1 MELIHHH
8 DTLEAAPVFGRRKVA
23 PRACVADSKQHIR
36 DFLREALEDLDFICC
51 ECEAATSI
59 AALLTENRPDLF
71 IIGVSG
77 GGLAAHAMLETLQ
90 QLRYNGSVL
99 IFGAESSPMTTAL
112 LRVGEELGL
121 GMLPLLSTPFNDHEL
136 RLRTS
141 SLRKFDLPPNPPV
154 DVAEAL
160 HAGWLDLWYQPK
172 IDLRS
177 LSLCGAEALVRLRH
191 PTWGIVP
198 PAYFLPDPADPSF
211 RKLSEFVITRAVN
224 DWRYFLDAY
233 GNVELAINLP
243 ISFLQAPGAIEDL
256 ASHMPKHPAFQGLIV
271 EINASEIVR
280 DLHEAKAIA
289 RRLQLLNIAVSVD
302 DIGEEWPSLMDIE
315 HFPFAEIK
323 VDRQF
328 VSGCGND
335 RLKQWNCRRI
345 LELADGF
352 GVRTVAEGVETRADF
367 IMARE
372 LGFDLIQGF
381 FFAKP
386 MEARKFARRILG
398 RHLEVP
404 K

>member
-1 MELIHHH
+1 MEH
-8 DTLEAAPVFGRRKVA
+8 AAHSNTPDAVATFGRRKVA

-36 DFLREALEDLDFICC
+36 DFLREAVEDLDFVCS
-51 ECEAATSI
+51 ECDCAASI
-59 AALLTENRPDLF
+59 DALLADNPPDLF
-71 IIGVSG
+71 IIGLSG
-77 GGLAAHAMLETLQ
+77 GGIAANDILETLHR
-90 QLRYNGSVL
+90 LHYTGNVL

-136 RLRTS
+136 RLRTAG
-141 SLRKFDLPPNPPV
+141 LQPLDQPPSPAI

-160 HAGWLDLWYQPK
+160 HSGWLDLWYQSK
-172 IDLRS
+172 VDLHS
-177 LSLCGAEALVRLRH
+177 LSLSGAEALVRLRH

-198 PAYFLPDPADPSF
+198 PACFLPDAGDPNC
-211 RKLSEFVITRAVN
+211 RKLSEFVIKRAME
-224 DWRYFLDAY
+224 DWRYFQTAY
-233 GNVELAINLP
+233 GNVDLSINLP
-243 ISFLQAPGAIEDL
+243 AAFLQDPGAVDDL
-256 ASHMPKHPAFQGLIV
+256 AKHMPRHPAFSGIII
-271 EINASEIVR
+271 EIEASEILENLEQV
-280 DLHEAKAIA
+280 KAMA
-289 RRLQLLNIAVSVD
+289 RRLQLLNIGISVD
-302 DIGEEWPSLMDIE
+302 KLGEEWPALMTMDY
-315 HFPFAEIK
+315 FPFVEIK

-328 VSGCGND
+328 ISGFGDD

-345 LELADGF
+345 LELADAF
-352 GVRTVAEGVETRADF
+352 GVRTVAKGVETRADF

-398 RHLEVP
+398 HQIEVP